1 MREVAGEPGP
11 RPAGDVRAGGQRLDA
26 TALAA
31 WALGSVKVDGHVPA
45 LGGASGAAVVDLLVE
60 DDARADARAECG
72 VKDVG
77 ISDPRAP
84 KRFGQ
89 ASGVGVVIDARGN
102 AEYPLD
108 FGG

>member
-45 LGGASGAAVVDLLVE
+45 LGGASGAAVVDLPV
-60 DDARADARAECG
+60 DDDSRADARAEGG
-72 VKDVG
+72 VKNYLLPDG
-77 ISDPRAP
+77 
-84 KRFGQ
+84 RFQ
-89 ASGVGVVIDARGN
+89 PV
-102 AEYPLD
+102 P
-108 FGG
+108 